1 VSPVNFK
8 HNQQRN
14 NIVDSGVG
22 PPDVKVVNH
31 LDNTTYILGKGIS
44 DHLRGRRCLV
54 VTENSKVNKSG
65 TSYVGMELWSASTL
79 FTLLN
84 A

>member
-1 VSPVNFK
+1 VSPANFK

-14 NIVDSGVG
+14 SIVDSGVG
-22 PPDVKVVNH
+22 PPDVKIVNH
-31 LDNTTYILGKGIS
+31 FDNTAYILGKGIC
-44 DHLRGRRCLV
+44 DHLRGRECLV
-54 VTENSKVNKSG
+54 VIENSKVNKSG
-65 TSYVGMELWSASTL
+65 TSYVGLEFWSASML